1 MLDGVKKF
9 PKLKD
14 GSIYFIVR
22 LSGRNKNVPA
32 SKALV
37 ELPTQLLPRF
47 LVLPETGKLKYIIF
61 LDDVIRYCLNIVFS
75 IFGYDQYQA
84 YAIKLTRDSELDMG
98 SDLSESFLVK
108 VSKSL
113 KRRKEGRPVRF
124 IFDKDMDNELLSYLV
139 SKINLK
145 PHDLIPGGRYHD
157 FKDFFRFPGLGIPRL
172 EYPLV
177 THLKLPEADPDRSIF
192 RVIKRQ
198 DLFLSFPYQTD
209 RKSVV

>member
-9 PKLKD
+9 TKLKD

-124 IFDKDMDNELLSYLV
+124 IFDKDMDNELLRSEEHTSELQSLMRISYAV
-139 SKINLK
+139 FCLK
-145 PHDLIPGGRYHD
+145 KKKNNKHI
-157 FKDFFRFPGLGIPRL
+157 
-172 EYPLV
+172 
-177 THLKLPEADPDRSIF
+177 TS
-192 RVIKRQ
+192 
-198 DLFLSFPYQTD
+198 QTNY
-209 RKSVV
+209 K

>member
-1 MLDGVKKF
+1 MTQSFPRLRSSDLEIYEEIINTELAEELVFLINEKQLNVERGSFVKNFFKQDILRTLVPIMLDGEKKF

-75 IFGYDQYQA
+75 IFE
-84 YAIKLTRDSELDMG
+84 I
-98 SDLSESFLVK
+98 
-108 VSKSL
+108 
-113 KRRKEGRPVRF
+113 GRAHV
-124 IFDKDMDNELLSYLV
+124 
-139 SKINLK
+139 
-145 PHDLIPGGRYHD
+145 
-157 FKDFFRFPGLGIPRL
+157 
-172 EYPLV
+172 
-177 THLKLPEADPDRSIF
+177 
-192 RVIKRQ
+192 
-198 DLFLSFPYQTD
+198 
-209 RKSVV
+209 